1 MVQKHQT
8 DWIPF
13 LTELAKIGDNI
24 ALPLFKS
31 SSLKVNHKHDL
42 TPVTQADIDIE
53 KKIREVAGEQFPEL
67 GVVGEEFGDTMKD
80 ADIKLIV
87 DPIDGTRNFIRGLPF
102 FASLLAIEEKGE
114 VIAGMVSAPATG
126 ERWWAAKGKGSMYN
140 GQPISVST
148 ISTLKDAQAFHGS
161 LYGCEASK
169 KPEGVLN
176 LLKQTAR
183 QRGMGDY
190 YAHMLVAM
198 GCGECAID
206 FNLKVWDM
214 APLKIIVEEAGGK
227 LTDVTGKNSI
237 YNGNVVSSNL
247 VIHDAV
253 LQALKN

>member
-1 MVQKHQT
+1 MLARYQ
-8 DWIPF
+8 
-13 LTELAKIGDNI
+13 LAKKVAKAAGKL
-24 ALPLFKS
+24 ALSYQEKA
-31 SSLKVNHKHDL
+31 L
-42 TPVTQADIDIE
+42 TIEAKGIQDFVTQADQQVE
-53 KKIREVAGEQFPEL
+53 KQIRQALQAAYPED
-67 GVVGEEFGDTMKD
+67 GFFGEESESDVQQGQAFW
-80 ADIKLIV
+80 AV
-87 DPIDGTRNFIRGLPF
+87 DPIDGTRNFIGGLPF